1 MKQQQRPQR
10 QLQQC
15 YTNNNTNNNLS
26 AAHIVEPRHT
36 CTSTHKLNKL
46 FFSCYALNEIR
57 SVAKNRRARERE
69 REVMP
74 TSLNDDI
81 QNVFFSVEKQKKN
94 EHPN

>member
-1 MKQQQRPQR
+1 MQNEIPKIKQTAHKLPNEMKQQQRPQR

-57 SVAKNRRARERE
+57 SVAKNRRERE
-69 REVMP
+69 K
-74 TSLNDDI
+74 SC
-81 QNVFFSVEKQKKN
+81 QQA
-94 EHPN
+94 